1 VTHDQVEAMTMATK
15 IAVMKEGVL
24 QQVDT
29 PDRVYHF
36 PANLFVADFIGSP
49 KVNLLEGKIAGQNV
63 IDLGGFQVAVETCNL
78 MGSGVLAVR
87 PEDILIST
95 RPDPQGMEFVAYS
108 VLPAGA
114 DSTIIAKRDHIE
126 VTVREMGISKLRI
139 GKKIWLKFDPSAL
152 NLYDKASGNLVT
164 RPA

>member
-1 VTHDQVEAMTMATK
+1 M
-15 IAVMKEGVL
+15 
-24 QQVDT
+24 
-29 PDRVYHF
+29 
-36 PANLFVADFIGSP
+36 
-49 KVNLLEGKIAGQNV
+49 
-63 IDLGGFQVAVETCNL
+63 IDLSGFQAAVETCNL

-95 RPDPQGMEFVAYS
+95 EPHPEGIEFVAYS

-126 VTVREMGISKLRI
+126 VTVREMGISKLKI
-139 GKKIWLKFDPSAL
+139 GEKIWLKFDPSAM
-152 NLYDKASGNLVT
+152 NLYDRASGNLVT